1 MENTEVIT
9 ELLSQE
15 SMLRWLR
22 ALLVMIIG
30 LFLSRLFSRALY
42 QFTEAPMG
50 RDTATILRR
59 FSFYFLIVLTMMTAL
74 REVGFSLS
82 VVIGAAGILSVAIG
96 FASQTS
102 ASNLISGVFLVA
114 EKSFRLGDTI
124 KVGDITG
131 EVLSIDLLSVKL
143 RQFDNVF
150 VRVPNETLIKSN
162 ISNMSRFPI
171 RRLDLQIGVAY
182 KEDVVKVRE
191 VLMNV
196 ADDYPLCLDQPVPL
210 VIFQGFGDS
219 SLNLQFSIWAAREN
233 YLALRNEMP
242 EAIKRAFDEQ
252 GIEIPFPHRSLYA
265 GSQTAPFP
273 IEIVTR
279 PESDKDD

>member
-1 MENTEVIT
+1 MESTNTIVDI
-9 ELLSQE
+9 LSQDTAVQW
-15 SMLRWLR
+15 SR
-22 ALLVMIIG
+22 AVVVMVVGILLARLVSRG
-30 LFLSRLFSRALY
+30 LFR
-42 QFTEAPMG
+42 FTEGPMG
-50 RDTATILRR
+50 LDTATILRR
-59 FSFYFLIVLTMMTAL
+59 FSFYLLVMLTLMTAL

-82 VVIGAAGILSVAIG
+82 VLVGAAGILSVAIG

-114 EKSFRLGDTI
+114 EKSFRLGDVI
-124 KVGDITG
+124 RVGDITG

-162 ISNMSRFPI
+162 ISNLSRFPI

-182 KEDVVKVRE
+182 KEDISRVRD
-191 VLMNV
+191 VLMSV
-196 ADDYPLCLDQPVPL
+196 ADGYPLCLDQPIPL

-233 YLALRNEMP
+233 YLSLRNEMP
-242 EAIKRAFDEQ
+242 EAIKRAFDEE
-252 GIEIPFPHRSLYA
+252 GIEIPFPQRSLNT
-265 GSQTAPFP
+265 GSNTEPFP
-273 IEIVTR
+273 IEIITR
-279 PESDKDD
+279 SKPD